1 MAVKNSKSNIK
12 AMYVRFNLDKPLH
25 KKAYDSLMSQS
36 EFSNSQAA
44 INAIADFY
52 ENKNIADRIV
62 AAVEKSLAGFVPKS
76 SPTISQNAKSPP
88 DDSPEIEI
96 SNIDFDFLGG

>member
-1 MAVKNSKSNIK
+1 MANKNIK

-25 KKAYDSLMSQS
+25 KKAYDSLMNQS

-44 INAIADFY
+44 INAIADYY
-52 ENKNIADRIV
+52 ENQNIADRIV
-62 AAVEKSLAGFVPKS
+62 VAVEKSLAGFAPKS
-76 SPTISQNAKSPP
+76 SPTVSQNVQMQS
-88 DDSPEIEI
+88 DDSPEIEV